1 MKKQKTVSLGGYRN
15 VILKNNAE
23 TMNRV
28 MMGIPMTGILRSEWV
43 LARYGLIIPC
53 NWSHADVIQFIES
66 ASPIGWMVADA
77 RNIIVK
83 SFIERN
89 YEWLIFVDHDV
100 ILPPFFNL
108 IMNEYMI
115 KKKVPMMSG
124 LYFTKSVPSEP
135 LIYRGRGNS
144 YYADWKLDDKVWVD
158 GIPMG
163 CTLIHRSLLQ
173 VLWDESQEY
182 STFGQ
187 KTRRVFETPARIEFD
202 PETRLLHTRRGT
214 EDLELC
220 SRIMKEK
227 VFEKAGWPEYQ
238 KKKYPFVVDT
248 RLFCKHIDMDGVQYP
263 SHGEHMKFQKK
274 GKRKRG

>member
-1 MKKQKTVSLGGYRN
+1 VRKQKTVSLGGYRN

-28 MMGIPMTGILRSEWV
+28 MIGVPMTGLLRSEWV

-115 KKKVPMMSG
+115 KKKVPIMSG

-144 YYADWKLDDKVWVD
+144 YYDKWKLDDKVWVD

-163 CTLIHRSLLQ
+163 CTLIHRSVLQ
-173 VLWDESQEY
+173 VVWDESPEY

-187 KTRRVFETPARIEFD
+187 RTRRVFETPARIEFD
-202 PETRLLHTRRGT
+202 PETHLLHTRRGT

-238 KKKYPFVVDT
+238 KKKYPFLVDT
-248 RLFCKHIDMDGVQYP
+248 RLFCKHIDMDGIQYP
-263 SHGEHMKFQKK
+263 SRGEHMKFARK
-274 GKRKRG
+274 GKKRG

>member
-238 KKKYPFVVDT
+238 KKKYPFIVDT

-263 SHGEHMKFQKK
+263 AYGEHMKFQKK